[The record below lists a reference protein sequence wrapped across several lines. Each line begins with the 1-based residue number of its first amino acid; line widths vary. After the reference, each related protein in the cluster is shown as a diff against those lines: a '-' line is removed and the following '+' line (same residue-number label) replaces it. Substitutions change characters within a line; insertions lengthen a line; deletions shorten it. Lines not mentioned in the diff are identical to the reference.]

1 MKDFIFNLNSRNIL
15 KQKFKINLKYKLNKK
30 NNKIKLKNIKFNKE
44 INHLKM
50 PIHTKTILKLKSFQN
65 FNKEVNNMKVK
76 NNPYLYYLIENKID
90 NEIIVNNI
98 IFIFSII
105 KIYINKYN
113 SETEKKIENNIEN
126 IFKILKFN
134 ENLFINDNFVE
145 ELKELDNY
153 KIIINDDVLTYM
165 FKR

>member
-15 KQKFKINLKYKLNKK
+15 KQNFKINLKYKLNKK
-30 NNKIKLKNIKFNKE
+30 NNKIKLKNINFNKE
-44 INHLKM
+44 INHLKI
-50 PIHTKTILKLKSFQN
+50 PIHTKTILNLKSFQN

-90 NEIIVNNI
+90 NEIIANNI

-113 SETEKKIENNIEN
+113 SETEEKIENNIDN

-134 ENLFINDNFVE
+134 EKLFINGDFVE
-145 ELKELDNY
+145 KLKELDNY

>member
-90 NEIIVNNI
+90 NEIIVTNI

>member
-15 KQKFKINLKYKLNKK
+15 KEKLKINLKYKLNKK
-30 NNKIKLKNIKFNKE
+30 NNKIKLKNIIFNKE
-44 INHLKM
+44 IKHLKM
-50 PIHTKTILKLKSFQN
+50 PIHTKTIIKLKSFQN
-65 FNKEVNNMKVK
+65 FNKEVNIMKIK

-90 NEIIVNNI
+90 NEIIINNI

-113 SETEKKIENNIEN
+113 SENKEKIENNLDN

-134 ENLFINDNFVE
+134 EKLFNNISFIE

-153 KIIINDDVLTYM
+153 KIIINDDLLKYI

>member
-1 MKDFIFNLNSRNIL
+1 MKDFIFNLNSKNIL
-15 KQKFKINLKYKLNKK
+15 KEKIKIILKYKLNKK
-30 NNKIKLKNIKFNKE
+30 NNKIKLKNINFNKE
-44 INHLKM
+44 INYLKI

-65 FNKEVNNMKVK
+65 FNKEVNNMKIK
-76 NNPYLYYLIENKID
+76 NNPYLYYLIENKIE

-113 SETEKKIENNIEN
+113 SETEEKIENNIDN

-134 ENLFINDNFVE
+134 EKLFINDGFVE
-145 ELKELDNY
+145 KLKELDNY
-153 KIIINDDVLTYM
+153 KIIINDDLLKYM

>member
-1 MKDFIFNLNSRNIL
+1 MKDFIFNLNSKNIL
-15 KQKFKINLKYKLNKK
+15 KEKIKIILKYKLNKK
-30 NNKIKLKNIKFNKE
+30 NNKIKLKNINFNKE
-44 INHLKM
+44 INYLKI

-65 FNKEVNNMKVK
+65 FNKEVNNMKIK
-76 NNPYLYYLIENKID
+76 NNPYLYYLIENKIE

-113 SETEKKIENNIEN
+113 SETEEKIENNIDN

-134 ENLFINDNFVE
+134 EKLFINDDFVE
-145 ELKELDNY
+145 KLKELDNY
-153 KIIINDDVLTYM
+153 KIIINDDLLKYI

>member
-1 MKDFIFNLNSRNIL
+1 MKDFIFNLNSKNIL
-15 KQKFKINLKYKLNKK
+15 KEKIKYK
-30 NNKIKLKNIKFNKE
+30 NINFNKE
-44 INHLKM
+44 INYLKIL
-50 PIHTKTILKLKSFQN
+50 IHTKTILKLKSFQN
-65 FNKEVNNMKVK
+65 FNKEVNNMKIK
-76 NNPYLYYLIENKID
+76 NNPYLYYLIENKIE

-113 SETEKKIENNIEN
+113 SENNEKIENSIDN

-134 ENLFINDNFVE
+134 EKIFINDDFVE
-145 ELKELDNY
+145 KLKELDNY
-153 KIIINDDVLTYM
+153 KIIINDELLKYM

>member
-1 MKDFIFNLNSRNIL
+1 MKDFIFNLNSKNIL
-15 KQKFKINLKYKLNKK
+15 KEKIKIILKYKLNKK
-30 NNKIKLKNIKFNKE
+30 NNKIKLKNINFNKE
-44 INHLKM
+44 INYLKM
-50 PIHTKTILKLKSFQN
+50 PIHTKIILKLKSFQN
-65 FNKEVNNMKVK
+65 FNKEVNKMKIK
-76 NNPYLYYLIENKID
+76 NNPYLYYLIENKIE

-113 SETEKKIENNIEN
+113 SETEEKIENNIDN

-134 ENLFINDNFVE
+134 EKLFINDDFVE
-145 ELKELDNY
+145 KLKELDNY
-153 KIIINDDVLTYM
+153 KIIINDDLLKYM

>member
-113 SETEKKIENNIEN
+113 SETGEKIENNIEN

-134 ENLFINDNFVE
+134 ENLFINDDFVE
-145 ELKELDNY
+145 KLKELDNY
-153 KIIINDDVLTYM
+153 KIRINDDVLTYM

>member
-1 MKDFIFNLNSRNIL
+1 MKDFIFNLNSKNIL
-15 KQKFKINLKYKLNKK
+15 KEKIKIILKYKLNKK
-30 NNKIKLKNIKFNKE
+30 NNKIKLKNINFNKE
-44 INHLKM
+44 INYLKI

-65 FNKEVNNMKVK
+65 FNKEVNSMKIK

-90 NEIIVNNI
+90 NEIIANNI

-113 SETEKKIENNIEN
+113 SETEEKIENSIDN

-134 ENLFINDNFVE
+134 EKIFINDDFVE
-145 ELKELDNY
+145 KLKELDNY
-153 KIIINDDVLTYM
+153 KIIINDELLKYM

>member
-1 MKDFIFNLNSRNIL
+1 MKDFIFNLNSKNIL
-15 KQKFKINLKYKLNKK
+15 KEKIKIILKYKLNKK
-30 NNKIKLKNIKFNKE
+30 NNKIKLKNINFNKE
-44 INHLKM
+44 INYLKI

-65 FNKEVNNMKVK
+65 FNKEVNNMKIK
-76 NNPYLYYLIENKID
+76 NNPYLYYLIENKIE

-113 SETEKKIENNIEN
+113 SETEEKIENNIDN

-134 ENLFINDNFVE
+134 EKLFINDDFVE
-145 ELKELDNY
+145 KLKELDNY
-153 KIIINDDVLTYM
+153 KLIINDDLLKYM

>member
-1 MKDFIFNLNSRNIL
+1 MKDFIFNLNSKNIL
-15 KQKFKINLKYKLNKK
+15 KEKIKIILKYKLNKK
-30 NNKIKLKNIKFNKE
+30 NNKIKLKNINFNKE
-44 INHLKM
+44 INYLKI

-65 FNKEVNNMKVK
+65 FNKEVNNMKIK
-76 NNPYLYYLIENKID
+76 NNPYLYYLIENKIE

-113 SETEKKIENNIEN
+113 SETEEKIENNIDN

-134 ENLFINDNFVE
+134 EKLFINDDFVE
-145 ELKELDNY
+145 KLKELDNY

>member
-1 MKDFIFNLNSRNIL
+1 MKDFIFNLNSKNIL
-15 KQKFKINLKYKLNKK
+15 KEKIKIILKYKLNKK
-30 NNKIKLKNIKFNKE
+30 NNKIKLKNINFNKE
-44 INHLKM
+44 INYLKI
-50 PIHTKTILKLKSFQN
+50 PIHTKTTLKLKSFQN
-65 FNKEVNNMKVK
+65 FNKEVNNMKIK
-76 NNPYLYYLIENKID
+76 NNPYLYYLIENKIE

-113 SETEKKIENNIEN
+113 SETEEKIENNIDN

-134 ENLFINDNFVE
+134 EKLFINDDFVE
-145 ELKELDNY
+145 KLKELDNY
-153 KIIINDDVLTYM
+153 KIIINDDLLKYM

>member
-1 MKDFIFNLNSRNIL
+1 MKVFIFNLNSKNIL
-15 KQKFKINLKYKLNKK
+15 KEKIKIILKYKLNKK
-30 NNKIKLKNIKFNKE
+30 NNKIKLKNINFNKE
-44 INHLKM
+44 INYLKI

-65 FNKEVNNMKVK
+65 FNKEVNNMKIK
-76 NNPYLYYLIENKID
+76 NNPYLYYLIENKIE

-113 SETEKKIENNIEN
+113 SETEEKIENNIDN

-134 ENLFINDNFVE
+134 EKLFINDGFVE
-145 ELKELDNY
+145 KLKELDNY
-153 KIIINDDVLTYM
+153 KIIINDDLLKYM

>member
-1 MKDFIFNLNSRNIL
+1 MKDFIFNLNSKNIL
-15 KQKFKINLKYKLNKK
+15 KEKIKINLKYKLNKK
-30 NNKIKLKNIKFNKE
+30 NNKIKLKNINFNKE

-50 PIHTKTILKLKSFQN
+50 PIYTKIILKLKSFQN
-65 FNKEVNNMKVK
+65 FNKEVNKMKIK

-90 NEIIVNNI
+90 NEIIANNI

-113 SETEKKIENNIEN
+113 SESKEKIENNIDN

-134 ENLFINDNFVE
+134 EKLFNNVSFIE

-153 KIIINDDVLTYM
+153 KIIINDDLLKYI

>member
-1 MKDFIFNLNSRNIL
+1 MKDFIFNLNSKNIL
-15 KQKFKINLKYKLNKK
+15 KEKIKIILKYKLNKK
-30 NNKIKLKNIKFNKE
+30 NNKIKLKNINFNKE
-44 INHLKM
+44 INYLKI
-50 PIHTKTILKLKSFQN
+50 PIHTKTTLKLKSFQN
-65 FNKEVNNMKVK
+65 FNKEVNSMKIK

-90 NEIIVNNI
+90 NEIIANNI

-113 SETEKKIENNIEN
+113 SETEEKIENSIDN

-134 ENLFINDNFVE
+134 EKIFINDDFVE
-145 ELKELDNY
+145 KLKELDKY
-153 KIIINDDVLTYM
+153 KIIINDELLKYM

>member
-15 KQKFKINLKYKLNKK
+15 KEKFKINLKYKLNKIC
-30 NNKIKLKNIKFNKE
+30 NKIKLKNIIFNKE
-44 INHLKM
+44 IKHLKM

-65 FNKEVNNMKVK
+65 FNKEVNIMKIK

-90 NEIIVNNI
+90 NEIIINNI

-113 SETEKKIENNIEN
+113 SENKEKIENNLDN

-134 ENLFINDNFVE
+134 EKLFNNISFIE

-153 KIIINDDVLTYM
+153 KIIINDDLLKYI

>member
-15 KQKFKINLKYKLNKK
+15 KEKFKINLKYKLNKK
-30 NNKIKLKNIKFNKE
+30 DNKIKLKNIIFNKE

-50 PIHTKTILKLKSFQN
+50 PIHTKIILKLKSFQN
-65 FNKEVNNMKVK
+65 FNKEVNIMKIK

-90 NEIIVNNI
+90 NEIITNNI

-113 SETEKKIENNIEN
+113 SESKEKIENNIDN

-134 ENLFINDNFVE
+134 EKLFNNISFIE

-153 KIIINDDVLTYM
+153 KIIINDDLLKHI

>member
-113 SETEKKIENNIEN
+113 SETEEKIENNIEN

-145 ELKELDNY
+145 KLKELDNY
-153 KIIINDDVLTYM
+153 KIIINDDVLKYM

>member
-1 MKDFIFNLNSRNIL
+1 MKDFIFNLNSKNIL
-15 KQKFKINLKYKLNKK
+15 KEKIKIILKYKLNKK
-30 NNKIKLKNIKFNKE
+30 NNKIKLKNINFNKE
-44 INHLKM
+44 INYLKI
-50 PIHTKTILKLKSFQN
+50 PIHTKTTLKLKSFQN
-65 FNKEVNNMKVK
+65 FNKEVNNMKIK
-76 NNPYLYYLIENKID
+76 NNPYLYYLIENKIE

-113 SETEKKIENNIEN
+113 SESNEKIENNIDN

-134 ENLFINDNFVE
+134 EKIFINNFFIE
-145 ELKELDNY
+145 KLKELDNY
-153 KIIINDDVLTYM
+153 KLIINDDLLKYM

>member
-1 MKDFIFNLNSRNIL
+1 MKDFIFNLNSKNIL
-15 KQKFKINLKYKLNKK
+15 KEKIKIILKYKLNKK
-30 NNKIKLKNIKFNKE
+30 NNKIKLKNINFNKE
-44 INHLKM
+44 INYLKI

-65 FNKEVNNMKVK
+65 FNKEVNNMKIK
-76 NNPYLYYLIENKID
+76 NNPYLYYLIENKIE

-113 SETEKKIENNIEN
+113 SESNKKIENNIEN

-134 ENLFINDNFVE
+134 ENLFINNFFVE
-145 ELKELDNY
+145 KLKELDNY
-153 KIIINDDVLTYM
+153 KLIINDDVLTYM

>member
-15 KQKFKINLKYKLNKK
+15 KEKFKINLKYKLNKK
-30 NNKIKLKNIKFNKE
+30 NNKIKLKNIIFNKE

-65 FNKEVNNMKVK
+65 FNKEVNVMKIK

-90 NEIIVNNI
+90 NEIITNNI

-113 SETEKKIENNIEN
+113 SENKEKIENDLDT

-134 ENLFINDNFVE
+134 EKLFNNVSFIE

-153 KIIINDDVLTYM
+153 KIIINDDLLKYI

>member
-65 FNKEVNNMKVK
+65 FNKEVNDMKVK

-113 SETEKKIENNIEN
+113 SETGEKIENNIEN

-134 ENLFINDNFVE
+134 ENLFINDDFVE
-145 ELKELDNY
+145 KLKELDNY

>member
-1 MKDFIFNLNSRNIL
+1 MKDFIFNLNSKNIL
-15 KQKFKINLKYKLNKK
+15 KEKIKIILKYKLNKK
-30 NNKIKLKNIKFNKE
+30 NNKIKLKNINFNKE
-44 INHLKM
+44 INYLKI

-65 FNKEVNNMKVK
+65 FNKEVNNMKIK
-76 NNPYLYYLIENKID
+76 NNPYLYYLIENKIE

-113 SETEKKIENNIEN
+113 SETEEKIENNIDN

-134 ENLFINDNFVE
+134 EKLFINDDFVE
-145 ELKELDNY
+145 KLKELDNY
-153 KIIINDDVLTYM
+153 KIIINDDLLKYM

>member
-15 KQKFKINLKYKLNKK
+15 KEKFKINLKYKLNKK
-30 NNKIKLKNIKFNKE
+30 NNKIKLKNIIFNKE

-50 PIHTKTILKLKSFQN
+50 PIHTKITLKLKSFQN
-65 FNKEVNNMKVK
+65 FNKEVNIMKIK

-90 NEIIVNNI
+90 NEIITNNI

-113 SETEKKIENNIEN
+113 SENKEKIENNLDN

-134 ENLFINDNFVE
+134 EKFFINNSFIE

-153 KIIINDDVLTYM
+153 KIIINDDLLKYI

>member
-1 MKDFIFNLNSRNIL
+1 MKDFIFNLNSKNIL
-15 KQKFKINLKYKLNKK
+15 KEKIEIILKYKLNKK
-30 NNKIKLKNIKFNKE
+30 NNKIKLKNINFNKE
-44 INHLKM
+44 INYLKI

-65 FNKEVNNMKVK
+65 FNKEVNNMKIK
-76 NNPYLYYLIENKID
+76 NNPYLYYLIENKIE

-113 SETEKKIENNIEN
+113 SENNEKIENNIDN

-134 ENLFINDNFVE
+134 EKIFINNFFVE
-145 ELKELDNY
+145 KLKELDNY
-153 KIIINDDVLTYM
+153 KLIINDDLLKYM

>member
-1 MKDFIFNLNSRNIL
+1 MKDFIFNLNSKNIL
-15 KQKFKINLKYKLNKK
+15 KEKIKIILKYKLNKK
-30 NNKIKLKNIKFNKE
+30 NNKIKLKNINFNKE
-44 INHLKM
+44 INYLKI

-65 FNKEVNNMKVK
+65 FNKEVNNMKIK
-76 NNPYLYYLIENKID
+76 NNPYLYYLIENKIE

-113 SETEKKIENNIEN
+113 SETEEKIENNIDN

-134 ENLFINDNFVE
+134 EKIFINDDFVE
-145 ELKELDNY
+145 KLKELDNY
-153 KIIINDDVLTYM
+153 KIIINDDLLKYM

>member
-1 MKDFIFNLNSRNIL
+1 MKDFIFNLNSKNIL
-15 KQKFKINLKYKLNKK
+15 KEKIKIILKYKLNKK
-30 NNKIKLKNIKFNKE
+30 NNKIKLKNINFNKE
-44 INHLKM
+44 INYLKI
-50 PIHTKTILKLKSFQN
+50 PIHTKTTLKLKSFQN
-65 FNKEVNNMKVK
+65 FNKEVNNMKIK
-76 NNPYLYYLIENKID
+76 NNPYLYYLIENKIE

-113 SETEKKIENNIEN
+113 SENNEKIENNIDN

-134 ENLFINDNFVE
+134 EKIFINNFFVE
-145 ELKELDNY
+145 KLKELDNY
-153 KIIINDDVLTYM
+153 KIIINDDLLKYM

>member
-1 MKDFIFNLNSRNIL
+1 MKDFIFNLNSKNIL
-15 KQKFKINLKYKLNKK
+15 KEKIKIILKYKLNKK
-30 NNKIKLKNIKFNKE
+30 NNKIKLKNINFNKE
-44 INHLKM
+44 INYLKI

-65 FNKEVNNMKVK
+65 FNKEVNSMKIK

-90 NEIIVNNI
+90 NEIIANNI

-113 SETEKKIENNIEN
+113 SETEEKIENSIDN

-134 ENLFINDNFVE
+134 EKIFINDDFVE
-145 ELKELDNY
+145 KLKNLDNY
-153 KIIINDDVLTYM
+153 KIIINDDLLKYM

>member
-1 MKDFIFNLNSRNIL
+1 MKDFIFNLNSKNIL
-15 KQKFKINLKYKLNKK
+15 KEKIKIILKYKLNKK
-30 NNKIKLKNIKFNKE
+30 NNKIKLKNINFNKE
-44 INHLKM
+44 INYLKI

-65 FNKEVNNMKVK
+65 FNKEVNNMKIK
-76 NNPYLYYLIENKID
+76 NNPYLYYLIENKIE

-113 SETEKKIENNIEN
+113 SESNEKIENNIDN

-134 ENLFINDNFVE
+134 EKIFINNFFIE
-145 ELKELDNY
+145 KLKELDNY
-153 KIIINDDVLTYM
+153 KLIINDDLLKYM

>member
-15 KQKFKINLKYKLNKK
+15 KQNFKINLKYKLNKK
-30 NNKIKLKNIKFNKE
+30 NNKIKLKNINFNKE
-44 INHLKM
+44 INYLKI

-65 FNKEVNNMKVK
+65 FNKEVNNMKIK
-76 NNPYLYYLIENKID
+76 NNPYLYYLIENKIE

-113 SETEKKIENNIEN
+113 SETEEKIENNIDN

-134 ENLFINDNFVE
+134 EKLFINDDFVE
-145 ELKELDNY
+145 KLKELDNY
-153 KIIINDDVLTYM
+153 KIIINDDLLKYM

>member
-1 MKDFIFNLNSRNIL
+1 MKDFIFNLNSKNIL
-15 KQKFKINLKYKLNKK
+15 KEKIKIILKYKLNKK
-30 NNKIKLKNIKFNKE
+30 NNKIKLKNINFNKE
-44 INHLKM
+44 INYLKI

-65 FNKEVNNMKVK
+65 FNKDVNNMKIK
-76 NNPYLYYLIENKID
+76 NNPYLYYLIENKIE

-113 SETEKKIENNIEN
+113 SETEEKIENNIDN

-134 ENLFINDNFVE
+134 EKLFINDDFVE
-145 ELKELDNY
+145 KLKELDNY
-153 KIIINDDVLTYM
+153 KIIINDDLLKYM

>member
-15 KQKFKINLKYKLNKK
+15 KQNFKINLKYKLNKK

-90 NEIIVNNI
+90 NEIIANNI

-113 SETEKKIENNIEN
+113 SETGEKIENNIEN

-134 ENLFINDNFVE
+134 EKLFINDDFVE
-145 ELKELDNY
+145 KLKELDNY

>member
-1 MKDFIFNLNSRNIL
+1 MKDFIFNLNSKNIL
-15 KQKFKINLKYKLNKK
+15 KEKIKIILKYKLNKK
-30 NNKIKLKNIKFNKE
+30 NNKIKLKNINFNKE
-44 INHLKM
+44 INYLKI
-50 PIHTKTILKLKSFQN
+50 PIHTKTTLKLKSFQN
-65 FNKEVNNMKVK
+65 FNKEVNNMKIK
-76 NNPYLYYLIENKID
+76 NNPYLYYLIENKIE

-113 SETEKKIENNIEN
+113 SENNEKIENNIDN

-134 ENLFINDNFVE
+134 EKIFINNFFVE
-145 ELKELDNY
+145 KLKELDNY
-153 KIIINDDVLTYM
+153 KLIINDDLLKYM

>member
-15 KQKFKINLKYKLNKK
+15 KEKFKINLKYKLNKK
-30 NNKIKLKNIKFNKE
+30 NNKIKLKNIIFNKE
-44 INHLKM
+44 IKHLKM

-65 FNKEVNNMKVK
+65 FNKEVNIMKIK

-90 NEIIVNNI
+90 NEIIINNI

-113 SETEKKIENNIEN
+113 SENKEKIENNLDN

-134 ENLFINDNFVE
+134 EKLFNNISFIE

-153 KIIINDDVLTYM
+153 KIIINDDLLKYI

>member
-1 MKDFIFNLNSRNIL
+1 MKI
-15 KQKFKINLKYKLNKK
+15 
-30 NNKIKLKNIKFNKE
+30 
-44 INHLKM
+44 
-50 PIHTKTILKLKSFQN
+50 
-65 FNKEVNNMKVK
+65 K

-90 NEIIVNNI
+90 NEIIINNI

-113 SETEKKIENNIEN
+113 SENKEKIENNLDN

-134 ENLFINDNFVE
+134 EKLFNNISFIE

-153 KIIINDDVLTYM
+153 KIIINDDLLKYI